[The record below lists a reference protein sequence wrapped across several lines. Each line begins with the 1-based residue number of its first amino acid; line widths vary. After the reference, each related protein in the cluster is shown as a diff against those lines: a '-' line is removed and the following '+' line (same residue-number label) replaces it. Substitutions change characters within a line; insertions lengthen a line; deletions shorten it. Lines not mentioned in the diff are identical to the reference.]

1 MTELDPKV
9 EREYQEAFQLFD
21 KDGDKQVTIGEF
33 ETIITKMEAP
43 NAKKLA
49 AQMWKDSGAGNLM
62 SYDQFKKAFLGTFI
76 IENKKAEIM
85 EAFEVFDYE
94 KKGKIHETEVK
105 LIFSQ
110 MGNQLDTGE
119 IMDLVRHMKPDKE
132 GMCDYR
138 DLVNRFYIA
147 CREKA

>member
-1 MTELDPKV
+1 MELPSAV

-21 KDGDKQVTIGEF
+21 KDGDKQITPSEF

-43 NAKKLA
+43 NSKKLA
-49 AQMWKDSGAGNLM
+49 AQMWKDSGAGGTM

-76 IENKKAEIM
+76 IENKRAEIM
-85 EAFEVFDYE
+85 DAFEVFDYE
-94 KKGKIHETEVK
+94 KKGKIHEVEIK

-110 MGNQLDTGE
+110 MGNQLDSTE
-119 IMDLVRHMKPDKE
+119 IAELVKHLGPDKD

-138 DLVNRFYIA
+138 ELVKKMFTA
-147 CREKA
+147 CQEKA